1 MKRIFFL
8 FHYIPTLDVRSGII
22 KEHFDSTRPKF
33 QLEKK
38 SDIAEYFSTARCS
51 PTDGFLLLEAGFCWS
66 PSGSLTR
73 TSRRYCWITTV
84 DHQDGKSRSPQNA
97 VSGIQSSLLEAL
109 VLPTLGHESLQNR
122 KKGKRGLVNGHR
134 GRKGGWS
141 ETRADAS
148 VRRARGLHTKALGI
162 DCNTTN
168 IWSTSILLDQDDA
181 TPRFV
186 QHGVPLLHFPNP
198 SRKSKKKYQKNPPP

>member
-66 PSGSLTR
+66 PSGFWGCFLYTR

-122 KKGKRGLVNGHR
+122 KKGEERPRQRTQG
-134 GRKGGWS
+134 
-141 ETRADAS
+141 ETRRR
-148 VRRARGLHTKALGI
+148 VRDPGGCI
-162 DCNTTN
+162 GTT
-168 IWSTSILLDQDDA
+168 
-181 TPRFV
+181 
-186 QHGVPLLHFPNP
+186 G
-198 SRKSKKKYQKNPPP
+198 